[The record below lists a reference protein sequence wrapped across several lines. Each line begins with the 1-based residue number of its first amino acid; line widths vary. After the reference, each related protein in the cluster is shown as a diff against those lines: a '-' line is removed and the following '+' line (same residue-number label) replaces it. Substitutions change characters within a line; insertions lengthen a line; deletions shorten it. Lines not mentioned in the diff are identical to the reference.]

1 MKGEIFMKGL
11 LLKDFYF
18 VLKRN
23 TLLFIIA
30 LLFTVAGSVALL
42 GISVL
47 ATACMYGIF
56 FFMMATMS
64 TLTYDETTKWHI
76 YCDTFPISR
85 KTFVTEK
92 YFFIIGSNVVL
103 WLASS
108 VLTVISNIKWQ
119 VGTAEMLNTIISNV
133 PMIMGMSV
141 MPCIIF
147 PLTFKFGYQKAR
159 IALLVMIGVYSGLVS
174 MILSAGTS
182 DNENPF
188 AVQSAGN
195 IPVTIIFV
203 GIMLLLYFISWLISV
218 KVYSKR
224 EL

>member
-1 MKGEIFMKGL
+1 MKGL

-18 VLKRN
+18 ILRKN

-30 LLFTVAGSVALL
+30 SLFTIGGSVILL
-42 GISVL
+42 GIPVSAV
-47 ATACMYGIF
+47 AGMYGIF

-64 TLTYDETTKWHI
+64 TLTYDEATKWHI

-92 YFFIIGSNVVL
+92 YLFIIGSNIIL
-103 WLASS
+103 WLISS
-108 VLTVISNIKWQ
+108 LLTVISNIKWQ
-119 VGTAEMLNTIISNV
+119 VSTAEMLNTIINNF
-133 PMIMGMSV
+133 PMAIGMSV

-174 MILSAGTS
+174 MILSSGTS
-182 DNENPF
+182 DYENPF
-188 AVQSAGN
+188 AVQSVAN
-195 IPVTIIFV
+195 VPVTGIFV
-203 GIMLLLYFISWLISV
+203 GVMLFLYIISWLISV
-218 KVYSKR
+218 KVYSKK

>member
-1 MKGEIFMKGL
+1 MKGL

-18 VLKRN
+18 ILRRN
-23 TLLFIIA
+23 TLLFVLS
-30 LLFTVAGSVALL
+30 LLFIVAGSVTLL
-42 GISVL
+42 GIPVF
-47 ATACMYGIF
+47 AAAHMYGIF
-56 FFMMATMS
+56 FFMMATIS

-92 YFFIIGSNVVL
+92 YLFIVGSTIAL
-103 WLASS
+103 WLVSS

-119 VGTAEMLNTIISNV
+119 TDTTEMLNTIVDNL
-133 PMIMGMSV
+133 PTTMGMLV

-159 IALLVMIGVYSGLVS
+159 IALLVMIGIYSGLVS

-182 DNENPF
+182 DDENPF
-188 AVQSAGN
+188 VVQSAGN
-195 IPVTIIFV
+195 IPVTGIIIV
-203 GIMLLLYFISWLISV
+203 VMLLLYFISWLISV

>member
-1 MKGEIFMKGL
+1 MKGL

-18 VLKRN
+18 ILRRN
-23 TLLFIIA
+23 TLLFVLS
-30 LLFTVAGSVALL
+30 LLFIVAGSVTLL
-42 GISVL
+42 GIPVF
-47 ATACMYGIF
+47 AAAHMYGIF

-64 TLTYDETTKWHI
+64 TLTHDETTKWHI

-92 YFFIIGSNVVL
+92 YLFIVGSTIAL
-103 WLASS
+103 WLVSS

-119 VGTAEMLNTIISNV
+119 TDTTEMLNTIVDNL
-133 PMIMGMSV
+133 PTTMGMLV

-159 IALLVMIGVYSGLVS
+159 IALLVMIGIYSGLVS

-188 AVQSAGN
+188 VVQSAGN
-195 IPVTIIFV
+195 IPVTGIIIV
-203 GIMLLLYFISWLISV
+203 VMLLLYFISWLISV